1 MRPRPEPGQEIV
13 SPRERRPFIRFAT
26 GGGVMCSS
34 ALNQPQEKDG
44 SKTRLLTSSPR
55 FPLICAAPSAPFSP
69 ALCSR
74 ASARTTSGRAK
85 GQRGA
90 EWANG
95 LEAVDAALQGVGGQT
110 VSIVLVLGTMA
121 RVRLSRLPTNQRVVL
136 GRPPVLSGYGGI
148 AAQSLISGFL

>member
-1 MRPRPEPGQEIV
+1 
-13 SPRERRPFIRFAT
+13 
-26 GGGVMCSS
+26 MCGS

-74 ASARTTSGRAK
+74 ASVRTTSGRAK
-85 GQRGA
+85 GQRRA

-95 LEAVDAALQGVGGQT
+95 LEAVDAALQVELFFSYQVKGSSVHH
-110 VSIVLVLGTMA
+110 
-121 RVRLSRLPTNQRVVL
+121 
-136 GRPPVLSGYGGI
+136 
-148 AAQSLISGFL
+148 